1 MPFTPKEILDSIPEA
16 RRLGRLHAL
25 VRIYNE
31 VCAPHWQNTLLDKDI
46 LIHCVDSY
54 LCDIERTK
62 AFHDILLADQHK
74 QAGFTIKW
82 IAKSRPIISKPGA
95 PQTKASL
102 LANEVFAL
110 TAGLCKINANLCDL
124 SDSLLRNLLYTL
136 HYRNLDAEVLS
147 TLMYTVECGL
157 NGKKP

>member
-1 MPFTPKEILDSIPEA
+1 MLDAIPEA
-16 RRLGRLHAL
+16 KRLGRLHAL

-31 VCAPHWQNTLLDKDI
+31 VCAPHWENTLLDKDI
-46 LIHCVDSY
+46 LLHCVDSY

-62 AFHDILLADQHK
+62 AFHDIHLADQHK

-82 IAKSRPIISKPGA
+82 ITKCRPIIIKPGS

-110 TAGLCKINANLCDL
+110 TAGLFKINASVKEL

-147 TLMYTVECGL
+147 TLMYAVECGL